1 MIHKNKY
8 ALTLMDV
15 TTVDSNADADVADIG
30 DSNDNDRDTGCRR
43 SLCGRIDHNC
53 WESEL

>member
-30 DSNDNDRDTGCRR
+30 DSNDNDRDTGYTEFVRQNR
-43 SLCGRIDHNC
+43 P
-53 WESEL
+53 